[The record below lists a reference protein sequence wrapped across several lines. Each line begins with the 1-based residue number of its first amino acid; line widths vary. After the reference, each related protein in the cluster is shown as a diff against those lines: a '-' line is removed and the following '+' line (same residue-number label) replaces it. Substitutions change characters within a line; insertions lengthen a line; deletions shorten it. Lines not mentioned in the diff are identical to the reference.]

1 MLQVPAERSRPR
13 GALTTEAG
21 LTSANGGKATQP
33 TLDVVLGGPSGA
45 PAAAPAAEQPLTPQA
60 RSEVTVR
67 EAPEA
72 ISGAGRTATRG
83 RDGAPKPGAE
93 PVLINREL
101 SWLDFNGRV
110 LAQVED
116 ESLPLLERARF
127 LAIAS
132 RALDEFFQVR
142 VGGLKQ
148 LAAGLE
154 GAASDPH
161 GPQAQVRA
169 IRNKVVDLYARQ
181 ARAFLGSLVPQLD
194 RQGIRFSDWSSLDE
208 EDRTHLDRVFEER
221 IFPVL
226 TPLAVD
232 PAHPF
237 PYISSLSLNLM
248 VVVTDPASH
257 DQRIARIKVPP
268 LLSRFV
274 VLPDGERFVPL
285 EQVIAAHLH
294 PLFEGMQVV
303 AHHVFRLTR
312 NADYQLEGDEAE
324 DLLEAVRAVLKER
337 RRSPLVVRLEV
348 GADMPAEMVDLLARE
363 LEIDAEDVYS
373 VAAPLDLGGLF
384 DVCRLDRPDLK
395 FRPWTPITPPRIAH
409 DLAGSEGDLFRDLRE
424 DQVLVH
430 HPYDSFEHTVEAFIE
445 LAAEDPQ
452 VLAIKQTLYRTSGP
466 VSPIIRSLTR
476 AAEAGKQVVALVELT
491 ARFDE
496 QNNINWAE
504 VLEDA
509 GVHVVYG
516 AVGLKT
522 HAKVTLVVREEPGG
536 IRRYCHVGTG
546 NYNRDT
552 ARVYEDLG
560 LLSADAALGAD
571 VGELFNSL
579 TGYSHQAKY
588 RKLLVAPGTMR
599 PALVQADPPRGRA
612 RRGGPD
618 RHQGQQPGRPRD
630 DRGALRRL
638 PGGGRDR
645 PHRAQHLLPAA
656 GRARGQRAHPGPLP
670 GRPLPGAL
678 ADPPLRPR
686 PPRRRLLHQLR
697 GPDAAQPGPPRRGGG
712 SDPLTRPAR
721 PPRPDPGD
729 QPQGR
734 HAGLGPRLRRRV
746 AAGGGRRS
754 HRHPGQAPGG
764 GAAPGRGEELSPA
777 PPVERCQV
785 DLPVGTAFRLR
796 QLRWGRTAATRI
808 ERFETIHWD
817 TPDFRL
823 AAWDAGLRYR
833 RGRGWRVTLAGWPE
847 AGCFRSIFVD
857 LDGGPA
863 APPPEALRLLSGY
876 LGDAEPE
883 PAARLRHLESRRT
896 VDELRCVHQV
906 VSLLVD
912 RRAVAH
918 ARRVSLRGGEGLTG
932 ARRAL
937 AALRR
942 VGVVETTSQPLL
954 SRAGRVRRRRRS
966 GASSSST
973 RPAASPPRW
982 PRRCATTPPGWS
994 ATRPCSWRAATRR
1007 GSTRPGWPAGG
1018 SARPC
1023 RPSARCSTP
1032 PGRRRCAP
1040 SSAASPPTSA
1050 RCVTPRSC

>member
-1 MLQVPAERSRPR
+1 VAPPPLAPRRREPASAGEPDATPSVDIAGTR
-13 GALTTEAG
+13 AAEA
-21 LTSANGGKATQP
+21 A
-33 TLDVVLGGPSGA
+33 GA
-45 PAAAPAAEQPLTPQA
+45 P
-60 RSEVTVR
+60 S
-67 EAPEA
+67 
-72 ISGAGRTATRG
+72 AGRTATRAVE
-83 RDGAPKPGAE
+83 RAAKSTTE

-169 IRNKVVDLYARQ
+169 IRTKVVDIYARQ
-181 ARAFLGSLVPQLD
+181 ARTFLGGLVPQLD
-194 RQGIRFSDWSSLDE
+194 KHGIRFSDWSSLDE
-208 EDRTHLDRVFEER
+208 EDRAHLDKVFEER

-248 VVVTDPASH
+248 VVVTDPSSH
-257 DQRIARIKVPP
+257 EQRIARIKVPP

-274 VLPDGERFVPL
+274 VLPDGERFVPI

-324 DLLEAVRAVLKER
+324 DLVEAVRAVLKER

-384 DVCRLDRPDLK
+384 DVCKLDRPDLK

-599 PALVQADPPRGRA
+599 PALLKLIRREAERGEAGRIVIKVNNLVDPEMIGELCAASQAGVDIDLIVRSICCLLPGVPGVSDNIRVRSLVGRYLEHSRILRFGRDPRDAEYYISSADLMPRNLDRRVEAAVPIRSPDLRA
-612 RRGGPD
+612 RLNQILEINLKDDTLAWELGSDGRWRRVEGGARID
-618 RHQGQQPGRPRD
+618 TQVKLQEV
-630 DRGALRRL
+630 ALRR
-638 PGGGRDR
+638 
-645 PHRAQHLLPAA
+645 
-656 GRARGQRAHPGPLP
+656 
-670 GRPLPGAL
+670 
-678 ADPPLRPR
+678 
-686 PPRRRLLHQLR
+686 
-697 GPDAAQPGPPRRGGG
+697 
-712 SDPLTRPAR
+712 
-721 PPRPDPGD
+721 
-729 QPQGR
+729 
-734 HAGLGPRLRRRV
+734 
-746 AAGGGRRS
+746 
-754 HRHPGQAPGG
+754 
-764 GAAPGRGEELSPA
+764 
-777 PPVERCQV
+777 
-785 DLPVGTAFRLR
+785 
-796 QLRWGRTAATRI
+796 
-808 ERFETIHWD
+808 
-817 TPDFRL
+817 
-823 AAWDAGLRYR
+823 
-833 RGRGWRVTLAGWPE
+833 
-847 AGCFRSIFVD
+847 
-857 LDGGPA
+857 
-863 APPPEALRLLSGY
+863 
-876 LGDAEPE
+876 
-883 PAARLRHLESRRT
+883 
-896 VDELRCVHQV
+896 
-906 VSLLVD
+906 
-912 RRAVAH
+912 
-918 ARRVSLRGGEGLTG
+918 GEGK
-932 ARRAL
+932 
-937 AALRR
+937 
-942 VGVVETTSQPLL
+942 S
-954 SRAGRVRRRRRS
+954 
-966 GASSSST
+966 
-973 RPAASPPRW
+973 
-982 PRRCATTPPGWS
+982 
-994 ATRPCSWRAATRR
+994 
-1007 GSTRPGWPAGG
+1007 
-1018 SARPC
+1018 
-1023 RPSARCSTP
+1023 
-1032 PGRRRCAP
+1032 
-1040 SSAASPPTSA
+1040 
-1050 RCVTPRSC
+1050 